1 MNNYFE
7 IFNIKIDE
15 ILYVNNQHQLSVVNM
30 IDQPRKVF
38 DDEFDTPS
46 KVFLFRNLWA
56 TFFFC
61 FSRFMNFSTMV
72 AIAIS
77 KATGTKLVEMVSGTQ
92 SIL

>member
-38 DDEFDTPS
+38 DDEFNTPS
-46 KVFLFRNLWA
+46 KVFSFRNL
-56 TFFFC
+56 
-61 FSRFMNFSTMV
+61 
-72 AIAIS
+72 
-77 KATGTKLVEMVSGTQ
+77 
-92 SIL
+92 